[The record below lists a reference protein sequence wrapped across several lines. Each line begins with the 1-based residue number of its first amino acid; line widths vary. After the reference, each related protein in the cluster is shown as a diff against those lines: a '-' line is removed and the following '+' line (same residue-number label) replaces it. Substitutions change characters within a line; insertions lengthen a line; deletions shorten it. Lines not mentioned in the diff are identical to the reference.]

1 MESLQSFGCILR
13 GDATPIFLLR
23 GLRAFWRE
31 TPSFWFS
38 HAPID
43 TWEIT
48 WTRVVNG
55 DKCRHLQSLV
65 PQPDLKYDTLHGSP
79 TALAV
84 GDSDNLSSF
93 SSLTWTTYTD
103 TLDTNMHLLLHYD
116 QIYRHPCP
124 RIPNTS
130 KPIAFRFAVALA
142 LHMIHVGQYAA
153 AEPWERVFILLALR
167 HAEAVGLK
175 ELALRKCIQEA
186 EADPSPLWCRFLNA
200 TVWSIHSWREA
211 TEGYAAEPVAD
222 LDSLHTFS
230 ALLEPPRSHAV
241 DTTVIRPA
249 IERCIGNLPRV
260 AVSVSGGVD
269 SMVAATVAAAL
280 CKKRGTQL
288 VLLHIS
294 YRNRPECEDEC
305 NLLRWWSQQ
314 LGVPLYIRRITE
326 IQRVRNS
333 VLRTVYEDVTRR
345 IRFAF
350 YRHFGCPVILGHNL
364 DDCYENVF
372 SNLSKRIHMENLFGM
387 TATGQ
392 EQGVTVL
399 RPLLDI
405 PKSVLIAYADKQG
418 IPHLYDSTPA
428 WSRRGQ
434 MRDRLI
440 PGIREFDVGIL
451 EGLRE
456 MVARSRFLEAQWE
469 QSFRR
474 WCGELRRDVGCDGSD
489 GGVELPKDAFLLS
502 NWQELHFWVRI
513 FQFLGWPRPSNKSL
527 RNCMDMLQRRTE
539 GKCNLGSN
547 MQLRIGTTT
556 LVLCWKK

>member
-1 MESLQSFGCILR
+1 MESLQSFGCILL
-13 GDATPIFLLR
+13 GHTVPIFLLR

-43 TWEIT
+43 AWEI
-48 WTRVVNG
+48 
-55 DKCRHLQSLV
+55 
-65 PQPDLKYDTLHGSP
+65 
-79 TALAV
+79 
-84 GDSDNLSSF
+84 
-93 SSLTWTTYTD
+93 TWTTYTD
-103 TLDTNMHLLLHYD
+103 TLDANMHLLLHYD

-167 HAEAVGLK
+167 HAEAGGLK
-175 ELALRKCIQEA
+175 ELALRKCLQEA
-186 EADPSPLWCRFLNA
+186 ETNPSPLWCRFLNA
-200 TVWSIHSWREA
+200 TVWAVHSWREA
-211 TEGYAAEPVAD
+211 AEGYAAEPVVD
-222 LDSLHTFS
+222 LNSLHTFS
-230 ALLEPPRSHAV
+230 ALLEPARSHAV
-241 DTTVIRPA
+241 EPANMISSA
-249 IERCIGNLPRV
+249 IERSIGNLPRV

-333 VLRTVYEDVTRR
+333 GLRTVYEEVTRR

-405 PKSVLIAYADKQG
+405 PKTVLVAYADQEG

-469 QSFRR
+469 QSFQR
-474 WCGELRRDVGCDGSD
+474 WCGELRRDVGGAGLSD
-489 GGVELPKDAFLLS
+489 SVSAGVELPKDAFLLS
-502 NWQELHFWVRI
+502 NWQELHFWVRL
-513 FQFLGWPRPSNKSL
+513 FQFLEWPRPSNKSL
-527 RNCMDMLQRRTE
+527 RNCMDMLQMRVE
-539 GKCNLGSN
+539 GKCNLSGEIQ
-547 MQLRIGTTT
+547 MKLGTTT